1 MRVIAIIPARLNS
14 KRFPKKL
21 LEKINGIPL
30 ILMTYQNLIS
40 MNIFDE
46 IIVATDSVEIS
57 NIIKTNGGKVFISK
71 KKHLCGSDRVSE
83 ASRNYKS
90 DIVINVQG
98 DEPFVK
104 SKSLKKLI
112 SFFSDNLNR
121 NISCCF
127 TFL

>member
-46 IIVATDSVEIS
+46 IIVATDSAEI
-57 NIIKTNGGKVFISK
+57 
-71 KKHLCGSDRVSE
+71 
-83 ASRNYKS
+83 
-90 DIVINVQG
+90 
-98 DEPFVK
+98 
-104 SKSLKKLI
+104 
-112 SFFSDNLNR
+112 
-121 NISCCF
+121 
-127 TFL
+127 